1 MRRWIDNNLCHYL
14 LFWQWASRAATYCI
28 WFSLFVLS
36 VQGKLIIFSLIVVE
50 YNNIDKINLCLLVI
64 YFILK
69 AMTAKGPWDRRF
81 AFTAPFMV
89 RMSMVLLRA
98 LGKGGG
104 NQDSFIHVILQ
115 VWIWHSIIPYSI
127 ATNCY
132 KVMKVFHWKSIYFHL
147 ILGLSCCC
155 WGNYW
160 SD

>member
-36 VQGKLIIFSLIVVE
+36 VQGKLIIFSLIVLE
-50 YNNIDKINLCLLVI
+50 YNNIIVTHIDKIILGLIVI
-64 YFILK
+64 HFIFK

-115 VWIWHSIIPYSI
+115 VWIWHSIIHDSTAINDINEKFSTENRYIFINWNSR
-127 ATNCY
+127 T
-132 KVMKVFHWKSIYFHL
+132 
-147 ILGLSCCC
+147 
-155 WGNYW
+155 
-160 SD
+160 